1 MKATYTKPTITLVE
15 TNVEVV
21 ILAASDTRIGID
33 GSVEIKDRNQF
44 RSNRFPV
51 WEMEDE
57 EEQP

>member
-15 TNVEVV
+15 TNVEVA